1 MKKIL
6 TFVVAVLASATMAHA
21 QFGVIGGWTTSK
33 TSIDFQNVKENFKGL
48 DNFHAGIAYHA
59 KLPVGFALQP
69 ELTYEMKGAKID
81 MEHFVAGLKNTKSHN
96 IELGL
101 GVQWGIDLLV
111 VRPFVVA
118 EPFIGFVVK
127 SNDQYSVDLTPTGY
141 TVEEVSKVLN
151 DAKNKLEYG
160 ISLGGGIDI
169 VKHIQISVKWY
180 KNLGPLYN
188 EGKFNANSI
197 AANVAQAYK
206 DTKNYQGVKVTL
218 GIFF

>member
-1 MKKIL
+1 MGPF
-6 TFVVAVLASATMAHA
+6 FV
-21 QFGVIGGWTTSK
+21 
-33 TSIDFQNVKENFKGL
+33 
-48 DNFHAGIAYHA
+48 
-59 KLPVGFALQP
+59 LQP

-197 AANVAQAYK
+197 AANGAQAYK

>member
-6 TFVVAVLASATMAHA
+6 TLFVAVLATVTMANA
-21 QFGVIGGWTTSK
+21 QVGIIGGWTTSR

-151 DAKNKLEYG
+151 DARNKLEYG

-169 VKHIQISVKWY
+169 VKHVQISVKWY